1 MGNGGVER
9 AKSTQSCC
17 QGWRSRSGHYLRI
30 VQVRSLFL
38 AINREFT
45 ESKSAKWAVRLYGF
59 AMKKLLVLVIALA
72 FLGTSAAQA
81 HQPVDLLKT
90 DTTAAKGPLLVD
102 GTISFAVRAAF
113 VRAGERRAFR
123 AAFKSGDQFSIQ
135 YLIVDKK
142 PENALRTTALPT
154 VLITSPTG
162 KKTTMKITERTKFY
176 EPYGA
181 TNYLYLA
188 RNLFPAEAGIYSVL
202 ITGRGKA
209 EITVAIGDKEIPGE
223 VVRGALPTPTVKTS
237 PTPTPTPTPSATTKS
252 NLLTLDAVRQNNS
265 EKSCWTII
273 DGYVYD
279 LTMWI
284 KSHPGGEGAIKSLCG
299 KDGSADYKSQHS
311 NQRKPEQRLESYL
324 LGPLSKP

>member
-1 MGNGGVER
+1 MF
-9 AKSTQSCC
+9 A
-17 QGWRSRSGHYLRI
+17 RI
-30 VQVRSLFL
+30 
-38 AINREFT
+38 
-45 ESKSAKWAVRLYGF
+45 
-59 AMKKLLVLVIALA
+59 A
-72 FLGTSAAQA
+72 FLVVASLLQPVFANA
-81 HQPVDLLKT
+81 HQPVILTAT
-90 DTTAAKGPLLVD
+90 DTTAAKGPLLTD

-188 RNLFPAEAGIYSVL
+188 RNSFPAEAGIYSVL

-237 PTPTPTPTPSATTKS
+237 PTPTPKPTPSVTPTPTPTPSATTKS

>member
-1 MGNGGVER
+1 MF
-9 AKSTQSCC
+9 A
-17 QGWRSRSGHYLRI
+17 RI
-30 VQVRSLFL
+30 
-38 AINREFT
+38 
-45 ESKSAKWAVRLYGF
+45 
-59 AMKKLLVLVIALA
+59 A
-72 FLGTSAAQA
+72 FLVVALLLQPVFANA
-81 HQPVDLLKT
+81 HQPVILTAT
-90 DTTAAKGPLLVD
+90 DTTAAKGPLLTD

-113 VRAGERRAFR
+113 VRAGEHRAFR

-188 RNLFPAEAGIYSVL
+188 RNSFPAEAGIYSVL

-237 PTPTPTPTPSATTKS
+237 PTPTPKPTPSVTPTPTPTPSATTKS

>member
-1 MGNGGVER
+1 MF
-9 AKSTQSCC
+9 A
-17 QGWRSRSGHYLRI
+17 RI
-30 VQVRSLFL
+30 
-38 AINREFT
+38 
-45 ESKSAKWAVRLYGF
+45 
-59 AMKKLLVLVIALA
+59 A
-72 FLGTSAAQA
+72 FLVVASLLQPVFANA
-81 HQPVDLLKT
+81 HQPVILTAT
-90 DTTAAKGPLLVD
+90 DTTAAKGPLLTD

-188 RNLFPAEAGIYSVL
+188 RNSFPAEAGIYSVL

-237 PTPTPTPTPSATTKS
+237 PTPTPKPTPSVTPTPTPTPSATTKS
-252 NLLTLDAVRQNNS
+252 NLLTLDAVKQNNS